1 MSQAHWGVV
10 YSSHSGSYK
19 EHKRWHKI
27 RSYIESKGVQF
38 DFVQSE
44 STGSVERLTN
54 MMCVNGYNTIIVVGG
69 DGALNEALNAV
80 MSHHFELSEDF
91 ALGVIPNGIGNDFA
105 RFWGFSIDDY
115 KGTIDRLIERR
126 LRRID
131 VATCEFTNNGE
142 TLQRYFLNCVNI
154 GLGARLIRFTN
165 EAARVFGTKRLVVLC
180 SLIGQLFERRL
191 QKFTIET
198 DAEHIEDSFMSV
210 CIGNALGYG
219 QTPNA
224 VPYNGFID
232 MTTITRPTLLQ
243 MFKGFWLLGKKQFL
257 NYANVHPYRT
267 STVTI
272 RSCGKA
278 TVSLDG
284 KTLPAGIHTPITIK
298 VLPEALNFII

>member
-1 MSQAHWGVV
+1 MSQSHWGVV

-27 RSYIESKGVQF
+27 RSYIESRGVQY

-54 MMCVNGYNTIIVVGG
+54 MMVANGYSTIIVVGG
-69 DGALNEALNAV
+69 DGALNDAVNAV
-80 MSHHFELSEDF
+80 MSHHFELPADF
-91 ALGVIPNGIGNDFA
+91 ALGIIPNGIGNDFA
-105 RFWGFSIDDY
+105 RFWGFSPDDY
-115 KGTIDRLIERR
+115 RDTIDRLIERR

-131 VATCEFTNNGE
+131 VATCQFTLDGE
-142 TLQRYFLNCVNI
+142 PVQRYFLNCVNI

-165 EAARVFGTKRLVVLC
+165 EAARVFGTRRLMVLC

-191 QKFTIET
+191 QSFSIDTA
-198 DAEHIEDSFMSV
+198 DEHIDGSFMSV
-210 CIGNALGYG
+210 CIGNAPGYG

-243 MFKGFWLLGKKQFL
+243 MFRGFWLLGKKQFL

-267 STVTI
+267 SSVTI
-272 RSCGKA
+272 HSCGKA

-284 KTLPAGIHTPITIK
+284 KTLPAGIHTPITIH
-298 VLPEALNFII
+298 VIHELLNFII

>member
-210 CIGNALGYG
+210 CIGNAPGYG

-284 KTLPAGIHTPITIK
+284 KTLPAGIHTPITIN

>member
-27 RSYIESKGVQF
+27 RNYIESKGVKF

-54 MMCVNGYNTIIVVGG
+54 MMVANGYSTIIVVGG
-69 DGALNEALNAV
+69 DGALNDAVNAV
-80 MSHHFELSEDF
+80 MSHCFELPQDF

-105 RFWGFSIDDY
+105 RFWGFSPDDY
-115 KGTIDRLIERR
+115 KDTIDRLIERR

-131 VATCEFTNNGE
+131 VGEIEFTNDGE
-142 TLQRYFLNCVNI
+142 PVTRYFLNCINI
-154 GLGARLIRFTN
+154 GLGARLIRFSN
-165 EAARVFGTKRLVVLC
+165 EAARLFGTKRLFALA
-180 SLIGQLFERRL
+180 SLVGQIFERRL
-191 QKFTIET
+191 QTFSIDTS
-198 DAEHIEDSFMSV
+198 DEHIEDSFMSV
-210 CIGNALGYG
+210 CIGNSLGYG

-267 STVTI
+267 SSVTVN
-272 RSCGKA
+272 SCGKA

-284 KTLPAGIHTPITIK
+284 KTLPAGIHTPITVKI
-298 VLPEALNFII
+298 LPDTLNFII